1 MQCAESPHIAFFGE
15 ALSNVKR
22 QKLGSNR
29 DSNYLGLI
37 RRQSGQSAT
46 DAVIISVHYIIQ
58 FRFKVLGTIVT

>member
-29 DSNYLGLI
+29 DSMGRLQPNFLVLDVFDDQLI
-37 RRQSGQSAT
+37 LFLPMNPKDS
-46 DAVIISVHYIIQ
+46 Y
-58 FRFKVLGTIVT
+58 